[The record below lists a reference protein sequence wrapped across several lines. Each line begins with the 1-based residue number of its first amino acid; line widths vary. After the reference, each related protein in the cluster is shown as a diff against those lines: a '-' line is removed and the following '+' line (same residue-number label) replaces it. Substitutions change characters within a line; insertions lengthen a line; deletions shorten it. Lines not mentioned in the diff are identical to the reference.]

1 MGIPSRHYSAS
12 LIYWAVATCSSAR
25 SNFPFISRALCL
37 GVLYTWNQILCA
49 QLQNVTRFPFTLSCS
64 LWAVCLHWCDA
75 CVKPCASEFLTQMT
89 QCLTQTILTAPIL
102 LASVSICSLGCAFTS
117 SSGGQCSLILNP
129 KQGQQS
135 WQVILLLIECVH
147 RVEIMRSFRTVN
159 RQQSQFNAVDLL

>member
-64 LWAVCLHWCDA
+64 LWAVSPLVWCVCQTLCLWVSNSNDTMLNTNHTDSSH
-75 CVKPCASEFLTQMT
+75 P
-89 QCLTQTILTAPIL
+89 